1 MKIIVRGANWIGDA
15 VMSIPALRA
24 LRRTFP
30 DANITLYTKAWAE
43 GIFQDA
49 DFIDRILRVEA
60 VGSGIRDAIREARR
74 VKQGGYDLALL
85 FTNSFQ
91 TAVVAR
97 LAGVKQRIGYSREGR
112 GILLTDPIRPP
123 ASHDEKHQSFYYMN
137 LVNQL
142 SRRHG
147 YEVETAPESGDEL
160 LPVTKERRERAWS
173 KLIDAGVDPSKPTI
187 GLGVGSTNSAAKR
200 WGSAK
205 YAELSELIANHI
217 DSNIVMLGSKDEMD
231 VASQV
236 GALSKTDL
244 IDLTGATD
252 LSTAT
257 AILSEIDIFVSNDM
271 GLAHISAAV
280 GTNTLVVFGPTND
293 VTTRPLGLNASIVR
307 HPVECS
313 PCMLRECP
321 IDHRCMT
328 RVEANVVFRK
338 AMEMLNE

>member
-60 VGSGIRDAIREARR
+60 VGSGIRDALREARR

-123 ASHDEKHQSFYYMN
+123 ARHDENHQSFYYLN
-137 LVNQL
+137 LVDQL
-142 SRRHG
+142 SRRLGH
-147 YEVETAPESGDEL
+147 EVETAPESGAAL

-173 KLIDAGVDPSKPTI
+173 NLIDAGVDPSKPTI

-280 GTNTLVVFGPTND
+280 GAKTLVVFGPTND
-293 VTTRPLGLNASIVR
+293 VNTRPLGLNAAIVR

-328 RVEANVVFRK
+328 RVEANVVFQK